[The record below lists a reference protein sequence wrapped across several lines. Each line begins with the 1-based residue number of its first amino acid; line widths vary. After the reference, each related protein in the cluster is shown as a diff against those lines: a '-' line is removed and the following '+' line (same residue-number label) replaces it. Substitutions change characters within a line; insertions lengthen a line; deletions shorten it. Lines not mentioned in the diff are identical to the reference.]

1 MTVRVDSLVSEV
13 VAEAVEPVGAE
24 DARQG
29 MEWQEQ
35 ERAAALRARAA
46 RDEMRTR
53 ASGFDD

>member
-1 MTVRVDSLVSEV
+1 MTVRVDTLTTDV
-13 VAEAVEPVGAE
+13 VAEAAQPVGAE

-46 RDEMRTR
+46 RDEMRIR
-53 ASGFDD
+53 AAGFDD